1 MPKRENYD
9 KNSQS
14 AEAHRKQ
21 NHALGQTPER
31 KLAQIRYRLDSIE
44 NAVRAGRREYT
55 DAVDADVKRLLAEAE
70 ALEAQQ

>member
-31 KLAQIRYRLDSIE
+31 RRAQLEYRLNSIE
-44 NAVRAGRREYT
+44 ESVRAGRREYN
-55 DAVDADVKRLLAEAE
+55 DELHADVARLRKQ
-70 ALEAQQ
+70 LEEIA

>member
-31 KLAQIRYRLDSIE
+31 RKAQLEYRLNSIE
-44 NAVRAGRREYT
+44 ESVAAGRQQSEEV
-55 DAVDADVKRLLAEAE
+55 AADVERLRKELA
-70 ALEAQQ
+70 ALEATSA